1 MVIIRNIMSAWP
13 RQRPEILLQL
23 NGQYNDR
30 PPAGGFNRRRM
41 VDHTRKHRK
50 KILQAAVKT
59 RRAALPLAANS
70 PATAH
75 FIGLPHQTEAV
86 LVHLVGHDDAQEE
99 HE

>member
-1 MVIIRNIMSAWP
+1 
-13 RQRPEILLQL
+13 
-23 NGQYNDR
+23 
-30 PPAGGFNRRRM
+30 M

-50 KILQAAVKT
+50 KILQAAVKP
-59 RRAALPLAANS
+59 RRAALPPAANP

-86 LVHLVGHDDAQEE
+86 LVHLVGDDDAQEE